1 VRICQKSDGSLLT
14 SAEENSR
21 LHRNVCMLRSRP
33 HTHTHTHS
41 GIVAVDEVV
50 SQRVFDDRLSAAG
63 QATAPPHCVR
73 SAVRS
78 IDSERLPTKR
88 AA

>member
-1 VRICQKSDGSLLT
+1 MYACCAVGHT
-14 SAEENSR
+14 
-21 LHRNVCMLRSRP
+21 

-50 SQRVFDDRLSAAG
+50 SQRVFDDRLSAAS

-78 IDSERLPTKR
+78 IDSRRLP
-88 AA
+88 